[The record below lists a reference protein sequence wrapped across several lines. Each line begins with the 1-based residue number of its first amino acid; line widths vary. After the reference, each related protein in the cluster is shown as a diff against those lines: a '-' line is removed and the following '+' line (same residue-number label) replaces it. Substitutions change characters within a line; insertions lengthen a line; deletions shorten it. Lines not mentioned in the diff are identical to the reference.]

1 MDLQTSQATQ
11 LAEIDYL
18 ESFINFIDA
27 SPNTIRTYK
36 TSLKQW
42 FNYTKQ
48 QQITKPTPQDVKN
61 YRESL
66 LAMGLR
72 PTTVQNYLMAVKQFF
87 KWTEEMGLY
96 RDIAKNVKGLKLG
109 TEHKKDYLTSKQA
122 AAVLENIDRSTLKG
136 KRDYAM
142 LALMLT
148 MALRTIEVRRA
159 NIEDMRASGDVV
171 VLYVQGK
178 GHIEKDAPIRMPD
191 QVETAIREYLR
202 ARKEFNSQAPL
213 FASTSNNNLG
223 KRLSTRSIRGIVKK
237 CFIAAGYNSPR
248 LTAHSTRHTSATL
261 NLLNGATLEETQQLL
276 RHTNIQTTEI
286 YAHHLNS
293 LNNKSSDRISDAI
306 FK

>member
-1 MDLQTSQATQ
+1 MHHL
-11 LAEIDYL
+11 
-18 ESFINFIDA
+18 
-27 SPNTIRTYK
+27 IRSVLIK

-96 RDIAKNVKGLKLG
+96 RDIAKNVRGLKLG

-148 MALRTIEVRRA
+148 MALRTI
-159 NIEDMRASGDVV
+159 G
-171 VLYVQGK
+171 G
-178 GHIEKDAPIRMPD
+178 
-191 QVETAIREYLR
+191 
-202 ARKEFNSQAPL
+202 
-213 FASTSNNNLG
+213 
-223 KRLSTRSIRGIVKK
+223 
-237 CFIAAGYNSPR
+237 
-248 LTAHSTRHTSATL
+248 
-261 NLLNGATLEETQQLL
+261 
-276 RHTNIQTTEI
+276 QTCQ
-286 YAHHLNS
+286 Y
-293 LNNKSSDRISDAI
+293 
-306 FK
+306 